1 MASGMSHTFT
11 HSTLVA
17 EVSFSPFLSFL
28 SIILKSFFFLFG
40 FYIFLF
46 FFSVPFLCFPL
57 LSILPFLLCLLLLS
71 FVSIFFYG
79 DNSKK
84 SIFKVSDISSSI
96 NTVASMN

>member
-1 MASGMSHTFT
+1 MASGMFHTFI

-28 SIILKSFFFLFG
+28 SVILKSFSFVFISFFLS
-40 FYIFLF
+40 F
-46 FFSVPFLCFPL
+46 FFLYTFLCFPL
-57 LSILPFLLCLLLLS
+57 LSVLPFLLCLLLLS

-84 SIFKVSDISSSI
+84 HIFKVSNISSSI
-96 NTVASMN
+96 NTIASMN